1 MIKRFIS
8 ITLIVLFFLGF
19 MSCDRGGS
27 KDTKINAVETNKE
40 DREEKIDKLIKSM
53 TIDEKVG
60 QLFIVAFQGKVVNN
74 EIKDLIEK
82 YKVSGVILFSGNIS
96 DKENTK
102 YLIKDLKA
110 INEKNKYPLFI
121 SVDEEGGR
129 VTRMPNDIEK
139 TPASSVVGKRNDV
152 DFAREV
158 GNTIGKNLKF
168 LGYNMNFAPVLDI
181 FSNPKNT
188 VIGDRA
194 FGSDIDI
201 VIKMSN
207 SEIRGLK
214 ENNIIVV
221 PKHFPGHGDTEVDSH
236 VGLPIVN
243 KSLDELK
250 AFEFKP
256 FESAINNGIEA
267 IMVSHIILS
276 KIDKENPATLSKDVI
291 NILKNDLN
299 FDGVIVS
306 DDMTMGAITSNYNLP
321 DAVTKSINAGVD
333 LVLVCNGIENQANSI
348 NKVKES
354 ISNGAIKEERLND
367 AVRKIL
373 RLKLKYEI

>member
-82 YKVSGVILFSGNIS
+82 YKVSGVILFPGNIS

-168 LGYNMNFAPVLDI
+168 LGY
-181 FSNPKNT
+181 K
-188 VIGDRA
+188 DRK
-194 FGSDIDI
+194 S
-201 VIKMSN
+201 
-207 SEIRGLK
+207 
-214 ENNIIVV
+214 VV
-221 PKHFPGHGDTEVDSH
+221 
-236 VGLPIVN
+236 
-243 KSLDELK
+243 
-250 AFEFKP
+250 
-256 FESAINNGIEA
+256 
-267 IMVSHIILS
+267 
-276 KIDKENPATLSKDVI
+276 
-291 NILKNDLN
+291 
-299 FDGVIVS
+299 
-306 DDMTMGAITSNYNLP
+306 
-321 DAVTKSINAGVD
+321 
-333 LVLVCNGIENQANSI
+333 
-348 NKVKES
+348 
-354 ISNGAIKEERLND
+354 
-367 AVRKIL
+367 
-373 RLKLKYEI
+373 

>member
-1 MIKRFIS
+1 MKS
-8 ITLIVLFFLGF
+8 N
-19 MSCDRGGS
+19 D
-27 KDTKINAVETNKE
+27 VEANEENKE
-40 DREEKIDKLIKSM
+40 DKIDELIRSM
-53 TIDEKVG
+53 TMEEKVG
-60 QLFIVAFQGKVVNN
+60 QLFIVAFQGKGVNN
-74 EIKDLIEK
+74 EIKELIEK

-102 YLIKDLKA
+102 YLIKELKT
-110 INEKNKYPLFI
+110 INEKNNPPLFI

-129 VTRMPNDIEK
+129 VTRMPSDIEK
-139 TPASSVVGKRNDV
+139 TPASSVVGKKNDV
-152 DFAREV
+152 NFAREV
-158 GNTIGKNLKF
+158 GTTIGKNLNL

-194 FGSDIDI
+194 FGSDVDT
-201 VIKMSN
+201 VVKMAN
-207 SEIRGLK
+207 SEIKGFE
-214 ENNIIVV
+214 ENNIIAV

-250 AFEFKP
+250 AFELKP

-291 NILKNDLN
+291 NILKDDLT

-321 DAVTKSINAGVD
+321 DAVVKSINAGMD
-333 LVLVCNGIENQANSI
+333 LVLVCNGIENQVNSI
-348 NKVKES
+348 KKVKES
-354 ISNGAIKEERLND
+354 ISSGVIKEERLND

-373 RLKLKYEI
+373 RLKLKYDI